1 MGRWCDLGGSNPV
14 NILEPAVNDLA
25 SYSPEQKMTHEESE
39 GWGRGSNYGPWVWT
53 AYRAYN
59 ELLREKVKK
68 RFDAREGPW
77 MDQVA
82 DLLVEIVNARWEG
95 GRKKEKES
103 EELYT
108 KLERLL
114 SE

>member
-1 MGRWCDLGGSNPV
+1 MKD
-14 NILEPAVNDLA
+14 
-25 SYSPEQKMTHEESE
+25 EESD
-39 GWGRGSNYGPWVWT
+39 GPWGHVRHGPWVWT

-68 RFDAREGPW
+68 RFEAQEGPW
-77 MDQVA
+77 MEKVA

-95 GRKKEKES
+95 GRKKSKE
-103 EELYT
+103 LDALFA
-108 KLERLL
+108 KLDQLL

>member
-1 MGRWCDLGGSNPV
+1 MTDDESDWGHGRSR
-14 NILEPAVNDLA
+14 
-25 SYSPEQKMTHEESE
+25 H
-39 GWGRGSNYGPWVWT
+39 GPWVWT

-68 RFDAREGPW
+68 RFEAQEGPW
-77 MDQVA
+77 MEKVA

-95 GRKKEKES
+95 GRKKEKEV
-103 EELYT
+103 EELFA
-108 KLERLL
+108 KLDRLV